1 MRRRHQG
8 QQVEQFRRR
17 IHLAEGERIRSMI
30 KSWAL
35 LAEFEIV
42 APENL
47 PANIQDRDADVWESL
62 ITVADA
68 VGGEWPARARAAAVA
83 LVSESKEREPS
94 LGVRL
99 LADLKEI
106 FGHAQ
111 EITTEAILRALHALN
126 ESPWNDL
133 KGKPLN
139 DRGLAQRLRQY
150 EIKPRVLG
158 VGSHRGYRRED
169 LHDAKASARYMKQY
183 LRSLRRGSF
192 LSVEGSATADS
203 LQHRTQAAVVGNQK
217 RAGRRPHEYL
227 DAGTAGKPFQLGEIF
242 GVVGRRTDKKMRSR
256 NASGDGRA
264 SPCPPGLRR

>member
-68 VGGEWPARARAAAVA
+68 VGGEWPARARVAAVA

-158 VGSHRGYRRED
+158 GGSHRGYRRED
-169 LHDAKASARYMKQY
+169 LQDAWDRYLAPPPISDGSVTSVTGQPFHQPSPIADVTDVT
-183 LRSLRRGSF
+183 LVAANGANRS
-192 LSVEGSATADS
+192 
-203 LQHRTQAAVVGNQK
+203 
-217 RAGRRPHEYL
+217 
-227 DAGTAGKPFQLGEIF
+227 
-242 GVVGRRTDKKMRSR
+242 
-256 NASGDGRA
+256 
-264 SPCPPGLRR
+264 